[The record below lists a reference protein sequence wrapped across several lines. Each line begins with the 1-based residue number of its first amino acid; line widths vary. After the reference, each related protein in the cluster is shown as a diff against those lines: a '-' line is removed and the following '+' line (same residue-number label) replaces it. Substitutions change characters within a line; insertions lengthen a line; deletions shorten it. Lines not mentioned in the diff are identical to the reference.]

1 MSKVGTTGKYVIVR
15 AAYMK
20 GHNPESMDNNL
31 EREINIAQQRGFSP
45 IGPITV
51 HSGMLYQLMGLD
63 HVPSSGGGGRKSRA
77 RKGYK
82 KYMKKTRRRK
92 V

>member
-1 MSKVGTTGKYVIVR
+1 MSRAGTTGKYVIVGS
-15 AAYMK
+15 ANMIPS
-20 GHNPESMDNNL
+20 NPTSKSHNL
-31 EREINIAQQRGFSP
+31 ESEINSAQRQGFSP

-51 HSGMLYQLMGLD
+51 HSGMLYQLMGFD

>member
-1 MSKVGTTGKYVIVR
+1 MSKAGTTGKYIIVG
-15 AAYMK
+15 AAFMK
-20 GHNPESMDNNL
+20 GHNPTARDNNL
-31 EREINIAQQRGFSP
+31 EREINNAQQQGFSP
-45 IGPITV
+45 IGPITF

-63 HVPSSGGGGRKSRA
+63 HAPSSGGGGRKSRA